1 MIDKPKIVKDF
12 QYKGR
17 RCVVVFID
25 RSEMRK
31 ITKVGLMGSDYHN
44 GYIEIQESE
53 LKDEDYD
60 YDLSEEITYCG
71 DLSHIEKPTTKTY
84 IGFDTAHYYN
94 YENPKTQSLEYVEN
108 QCKKIVDELNANDV
122 LECIKTSNSVN
133 AKTNKDLTDFQKEN
147 PKSATQTSLNP
158 DIKRNLRYRLAGN

>member
-31 ITKVGLMGSDYHN
+31 ITKGGFMDSDYHN

-53 LKDEDYD
+53 MKDEIYN
-60 YDLSEEITYCG
+60 YDLSEEVTYCG
-71 DLSHIEKPTTKTY
+71 DLSHIEKTTTKRY
-84 IGFDTAHYYN
+84 IGFDTAHYHN
-94 YENPKTQSLEYVEN
+94 FENPKTQSLEYVEN
-108 QCKKIVDELNANDV
+108 KCKKIVDELNANF
-122 LECIKTSNSVN
+122 ETQANP
-133 AKTNKDLTDFQKEN
+133 TDLSFNIRQN
-147 PKSATQTSLNP
+147 ITQ
-158 DIKRNLRYRLAGN
+158 RG